1 MGARPEGEDLRRSM
15 VKVSLTRIL
24 EKKGQL
30 TVLIAGSCFTARDLG
45 YLRACCQMGFQRAAG
60 SFSNETEVSG

>member
-1 MGARPEGEDLRRSM
+1 MEDTVWRKCRFRECTGKDRRTGARLEGEDLRKSM

-30 TVLIAGSCFTARDLG
+30 TVLIARSCFTPTTWAI
-45 YLRACCQMGFQRAAG
+45 
-60 SFSNETEVSG
+60 

>member
-1 MGARPEGEDLRRSM
+1 MRECTGKDRRTRARPEGEDLRRSM

-30 TVLIAGSCFTARDLG
+30 TVLIAGSCFTPTTWAI
-45 YLRACCQMGFQRAAG
+45 
-60 SFSNETEVSG
+60 